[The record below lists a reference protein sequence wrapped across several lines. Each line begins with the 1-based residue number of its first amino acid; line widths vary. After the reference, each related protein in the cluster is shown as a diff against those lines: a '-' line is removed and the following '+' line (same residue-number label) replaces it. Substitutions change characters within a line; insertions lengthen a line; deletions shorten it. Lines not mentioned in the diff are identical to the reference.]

1 MSGLKYAL
9 VFVCVIVAAF
19 LSFVVAGRYALHA
32 PADNYVWPER
42 PAHATILFGGDMMF
56 DRSVRRVADEKGGD
70 FIFSCID
77 SVLQGADLVI
87 ANLEGPITEHASVSA
102 TSTPGDEFNY
112 TFTFP
117 PATAELLYAHNI
129 RMVNLGNNHIL
140 NFGKDGMS
148 STVRFLQNAGVGY
161 FGAPTDEGMAAGTI
175 RGIPF
180 AFINYNEFAPAEHSN
195 IPSTG
200 ADTSSI
206 GLQNVGMSLTTILQ
220 IQEARAGGYIPIVYA
235 HWGIEYAT
243 TSSARLQVPTIDR
256 SANSHELAHSFV
268 DAGAEIVVGSHPHVV
283 QEHEIYKGKHIYYS
297 LGNFIFDQYFSEDVR
312 RGLLLRVVFGTEGV
326 KSIKEI
332 PVYLGSDRRTC
343 PVE

>member
-140 NFGKDGMS
+140 KFGKDGMS

-195 IPSTG
+195 I
-200 ADTSSI
+200 
-206 GLQNVGMSLTTILQ
+206 LENVGMSLTTILQ
-220 IQEARAGGYIPIVYA
+220 IQEALAGGYIPIVYA
-235 HWGIEYAT
+235 HWGLH
-243 TSSARLQVPTIDR
+243 R
-256 SANSHELAHSFV
+256 
-268 DAGAEIVVGSHPHVV
+268 
-283 QEHEIYKGKHIYYS
+283 
-297 LGNFIFDQYFSEDVR
+297 
-312 RGLLLRVVFGTEGV
+312 
-326 KSIKEI
+326 
-332 PVYLGSDRRTC
+332 PVYRCRPSTGRLIRTN
-343 PVE
+343 